1 MSDGGR
7 RLLKQTRGDAGK
19 GERGGRRLR
28 REKGP
33 LSLIPRV
40 WTRV

>member
-1 MSDGGR
+1 MLGREQGG
-7 RLLKQTRGDAGK
+7 GK
-19 GERGGRRLR
+19 ARLR